1 MGLVFELISY
11 ELANPDKQFLCLSA
25 FSGSIWRISIQ
36 MHVGDLALAVAAGR
50 FRTCLLNCKI
60 I

>member
-11 ELANPDKQFLCLSA
+11 ELANPEKQFLSLCT
-25 FSGSIWRISIQ
+25 FSVSIWRVYMQ